1 MTEYMVKVNEV
12 TDDMEKNIAHG
23 KNVLSAYITNLGK
36 YTEGSIVG
44 EWVQFPI
51 TAEELEKVYARIGIN
66 SEYEEIFITDY
77 ETGIHNLELGEYES
91 LDELNYLACR
101 IKELNEYEKEKFDAI
116 IESGIDLRENGLEA
130 YINLTY
136 NLDIYDVISDIN
148 DNYDLGVYYAKNLYD
163 LENMGELANYI
174 DYEALGRDKSINEG
188 GCFAKGKYVLDT
200 QEKYDKYYDR
210 ESKIIPEEY
219 RITKNISD
227 RESQIEKEKPKKVRR
242 KAR

>member
-1 MTEYMVKVNEV
+1 
-12 TDDMEKNIAHG
+12 MEKN
-23 KNVLSAYITNLGK
+23 VLAAYITNLGK
-36 YTEGSIVG
+36 YAEGSIVG

-66 SEYEEIFITDY
+66 SEYEEIFITEY
-77 ETGIHNLELGEYES
+77 KTGIHNLELGEYES

-101 IKELNEYEKEKFDAI
+101 LKELDEYEKEKFAAV
-116 IESGIDLRENGLEA
+116 IESGINLRENGLEA

-163 LENMGELANYI
+163 LRDIGELIKYI
-174 DYEALGRDKSINEG
+174 DYEALGRDTSINEG
-188 GCFAKGKYVLDT
+188 GCFANGKYVLDT
-200 QEKYDKYYDR
+200 QGKYDKYYDR
-210 ESKIIPEEY
+210 ESKVIPEEY
-219 RITKNISD
+219 RITQNISD
-227 RESQIEKEKPKKVRR
+227 HESQREKEKPKKVKL